1 MATPNESSQGC
12 TIVLSVRAPPAA
24 LAATAAIGDISRSR
38 WPRHR
43 AVEADHPS
51 STVVRANTCARGCVE
66 SGMRVR
72 SHSPPQFEG
81 SFTDG
86 PRSRGSD
93 ELDSLGNNWA
103 APRSPGLA
111 PVDHR
116 LLPTGELTNAQS
128 RCVAGVDVTPTQARQ
143 MAEQPANMSVT
154 HCQVLMRRKYR

>member
-1 MATPNESSQGC
+1 MLRCEHVSARMATPNESSQGC
-12 TIVLSVRAPPAA
+12 TIVLSVRPPPAA

-81 SFTDG
+81 SFTDARARGEAMSLILRGITGLPPG
-86 PRSRGSD
+86 PP
-93 ELDSLGNNWA
+93 A
-103 APRSPGLA
+103 SPPWIIGFC
-111 PVDHR
+111 R
-116 LLPTGELTNAQS
+116 
-128 RCVAGVDVTPTQARQ
+128 
-143 MAEQPANMSVT
+143 PAS
-154 HCQVLMRRKYR
+154 